1 MDGGVTP
8 ELIAAPAAVGLTF
21 RRGVGPGAQGD
32 RLDHGRAELRGRMAK
47 PESPLE
53 GLREAVAGERA
64 ASLRA
69 RASHRR
75 QRPV

>member
-1 MDGGVTP
+1 MDGGITP
-8 ELIAAPAAVGLTF
+8 ELIAAPAVVGLTF
-21 RRGVGPGAQGD
+21 RQSVGRGAQGD
-32 RLDHGRAELRGRMAK
+32 RLERGRAELRGRMAK
-47 PESPLE
+47 PESLLE